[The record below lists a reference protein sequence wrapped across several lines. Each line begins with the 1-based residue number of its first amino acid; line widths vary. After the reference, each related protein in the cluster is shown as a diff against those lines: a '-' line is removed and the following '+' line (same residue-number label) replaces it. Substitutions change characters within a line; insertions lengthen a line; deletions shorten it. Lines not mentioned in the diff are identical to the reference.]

1 MGNRRKETGDRRKGD
16 AIPVPILLFRIL
28 IFQES
33 GERRDGKQEKGDGR
47 QEEGRRHS
55 RSHSAIQDSNLPRER
70 RAERWETGDR
80 RKVAECVFSQVPRL
94 KRNLPGI

>member
-33 GERRDGKQEKGDGR
+33 GERRDGKQETGGR
-47 QEEGRRHS
+47 WLNVCLARYP
-55 RSHSAIQDSNLPRER
+55 D
-70 RAERWETGDR
+70 
-80 RKVAECVFSQVPRL
+80 
-94 KRNLPGI
+94 